1 MKLTQNQKN
10 KLLTKYIEDEKKLKR
25 TFVKLN
31 QLIKKEEL

>member
-31 QLIKKEEL
+31 QILKNVE

>member
-10 KLLTKYIEDEKKLKR
+10 KLLLKYIEDEKKLKR

-31 QLIKKEEL
+31 QILKNAE